1 VRKIFAAGILLLM
14 ILGGAYLARPE
25 SNRTNQTNPL
35 KIIFLDVGQGDSIL
49 FILPNGNTLLIDGG
63 PDTQTDWLLQNY
75 ISPYFCRV
83 NMVLLTHPQADHLAG
98 LQRVAEHC
106 HIDMIFQNL
115 VSYDSFMYKNWLSTS
130 KKFHNLKLFA
140 GSSFS
145 VSNVDFYTVW
155 PPESLEDKNVNNHSL
170 SLFVDFGT
178 FEALFTGDLE
188 GEMQPELQKNLES
201 LSGLI
206 DRPFELF
213 KAPHHGAANGLNRD
227 LVSWLKP
234 EVFVVS
240 VGAKNT
246 YGHPNQEVLDFLE
259 ELGAKVFRTDKD
271 GTVEISVR

>member
-1 VRKIFAAGILLLM
+1 MRKIFGVAILLAT
-14 ILGGAYLARPE
+14 IFGTAALARPKG
-25 SNRTNQTNPL
+25 QTVDPL

-83 NMVLLTHPQADHLAG
+83 NMVLLTHPDADHSSG
-98 LQRVAEHC
+98 LVRVAEHC
-106 HIDMIFQNL
+106 YIDIIFQDF
-115 VSYDSFMYKNWLSTS
+115 VPSDTFIYKKWLEISS
-130 KKFHNLKLFA
+130 KFKSVELYA
-140 GSSFS
+140 GSHFS
-145 VSNVDFYTVW
+145 VSNVNFYVVW
-155 PPESLEDKNVNNHSL
+155 PPENLEAKDTNSHSL

-188 GEMQPELQKNLES
+188 SEMQPELQKNLES

-259 ELGAKVFRTDKD
+259 ELGAKVFRNDKD